1 MAVTVTVAVVNG
13 WLVGCLAVVATRQ
26 LGLRNRIINYS
37 IKSVLD

>member
-1 MAVTVTVAVVNG
+1 MAVSVAVVNG
-13 WLVGCLAVVATRQ
+13 WLAGWLAVVATRQ